1 MSTKQ
6 IQGKL
11 WSVAPQYWSTY
22 FEPFFLPMYKKTL
35 EQVKLNEETVMLD
48 AGCGSGLFSYMAIN
62 TGAQVMGVD
71 AAPGLLEV
79 ARERNPE
86 NNFLEE
92 DLEALPF
99 AENSFDL
106 VTGFNSF
113 QYAGNFTNALSEAKR
128 VLKDGGRLVIGI
140 WDKPEYS
147 DATNVLKAIGS
158 LLPPPPPGTPGPFA
172 LSEEGKI
179 ESICNAI
186 NLKVVYKTRVACPF
200 LYHTLEEAI
209 KSFMGTGP
217 AAAAMNYASE
227 KHIEKTIAGAMQPY
241 LLTEEMYH
249 LQNSFLLFIAEK

>member
-6 IQGKL
+6 VQGKL
-11 WSVAPQYWSTY
+11 WSVAPHYWSNY
-22 FEPFFLPMYKKTL
+22 FEPFFLPLYKKTL
-35 EQVKLNEETVMLD
+35 EQIRFNEDHIVLD
-48 AGCGSGLFSYMAIN
+48 AGCGAGLFSYMAIS
-62 TGAQVMGVD
+62 TGAQVIGVD

-79 ARERNPE
+79 ARVRNNQ

-92 DLEALPF
+92 DLESLPF

-113 QYAGNFTNALSEAKR
+113 QYAGNFANALSEAKR
-128 VLKDGGRLVIGI
+128 VLKTGGRLVIGI

-147 DATNVLKAIGS
+147 DATAVLKAISS
-158 LLPPPPPGTPGPFA
+158 LLPPPPQGTSGPFA
-172 LSEEGKI
+172 LSEDGKI
-179 ESICNAI
+179 ESICNDI
-186 NLKVVYKTRVACPF
+186 NLKVVYKTRVACPI
-200 LYHTLEEAI
+200 LYHTLDEGI

-217 AAAAMNYASE
+217 AAAAMNHTSE
-227 KHIEKTIAGAMQPY
+227 RQIQKTIAGALQPY